1 MRAAESD
8 YESGVHISSLLR
20 LRPGLPLTSLE
31 MKGPGS
37 AEKKPYL
44 VIQAPSLPVSLV
56 VISVIFDAVGR
67 HLTVAYTIVGSVQ
80 NVKKPDHFSF
90 SGVFD
95 SSQRCFSLFLSYIL
109 HSRLNTDLVY
119 ILIIVGCC
127 NKQTGRASSLSPRF
141 LKVAYQIPVM
151 DVCRGRVILQ

>member
-80 NVKKPDHFSF
+80 NVKK
-90 SGVFD
+90 
-95 SSQRCFSLFLSYIL
+95 R
-109 HSRLNTDLVY
+109 
-119 ILIIVGCC
+119 VGCC